1 MSEMKV
7 TQGETVDVAERH
19 RFDAKKVER
28 YMEEHVE
35 GFRGPL
41 TVGQFAGGQSN
52 PTYRLDAPSGS
63 YVMRRKPPGKLL
75 PSAHAVDREFRVI
88 KALNQTDFPVPRAYV
103 LCEDETVTGTPFYI
117 MSFMPGRV
125 FWDPSMP
132 DVSKSDR
139 SKMFDSMNETLAKL
153 HSYDPVKLGLE
164 DYGRPGN
171 YFARQISRWSK
182 QYVASETE
190 TIDSMNKLMEW
201 LPNNIPAGDETT
213 IVHGDYAP
221 HNIMF
226 HPTEPRVMAVLDWE
240 ISTLGR
246 PSGDLTYNTHPSRNR
261 AGRTCRASISRR
273 SASRRSMTT
282 SPCIASARDARRW
295 RTSTSTRRT
304 ICSAW
309 RPSSRASSA
318 APATARPT
326 TRTPPPTPP
335 ASAPWAP
342 EKSRTKPPP
351 MYKVLRLASVGETT
365 ATIEAA
371 MGDAGWEEAKK
382 AGAVG

>member
-240 ISTLGR
+240 ISTLGH
-246 PSGDLTYNTHPSRNR
+246 PLGDLTYNTLGWYAPKPQSGRPNLSGVDLKALGIPSFDDYVALYCER
-261 AGRTCRASISRR
+261 AGRPPLENVHFYKAYNLFRLAAIVQGIVGR
-273 SASRRSMTT
+273 
-282 SPCIASARDARRW
+282 ARDGTANNPNAAANAARV
-295 RTSTSTRRT
+295 
-304 ICSAW
+304 
-309 RPSSRASSA
+309 RP
-318 APATARPT
+318 
-326 TRTPPPTPP
+326 
-335 ASAPWAP
+335 
-342 EKSRTKPPP
+342 
-351 MYKVLRLASVGETT
+351 
-365 ATIEAA
+365 